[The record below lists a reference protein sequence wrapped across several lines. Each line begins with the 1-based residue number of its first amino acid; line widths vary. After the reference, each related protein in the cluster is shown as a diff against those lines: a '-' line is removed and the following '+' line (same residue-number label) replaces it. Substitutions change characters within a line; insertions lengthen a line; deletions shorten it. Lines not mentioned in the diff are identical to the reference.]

1 MGNTPRRDWRRLA
14 VSGLA
19 TLSLATGAAMAAA
32 TSPAAAS
39 PAAGHG
45 SAVANPY
52 SPAYGHSYR
61 HGAIPTVAQ
70 NAKMSEWAA

>member
-1 MGNTPRRDWRRLA
+1 MGISLRGGVRRAALT
-14 VSGLA
+14 GLA
-19 TLSLATGAAMAAA
+19 SLSLVGAAAVGLAPQAGAA
-32 TSPAAAS
+32 TAPT
-39 PAAGHG
+39 
-45 SAVANPY
+45 ANPY